1 MCSGGEQILPEH
13 HPQHGRRRSGFV
25 VDRCLAQL
33 PVHASGSGADRGLG
47 APHRTLSLA
56 AASITVVRA
65 GLGAGE
71 ELPIWIS
78 LTLLGAVTATLLLSR
93 MRPTH
98 FRHDQPS

>member
-1 MCSGGEQILPEH
+1 MGGRAARAVAIGYMLI
-13 HPQHGRRRSGFV
+13 GAIGLIRRRATAWVLAGVMSVSGTV
-25 VDRCLAQL
+25 Y
-33 PVHASGSGADRGLG
+33 
-47 APHRTLSLA
+47 TLSLA

-98 FRHDQPS
+98 SRHDLPS